1 MLVCWYISVDLVF
14 GIGKMLLPI
23 IGIWVLFMVIDVALS
38 VNTIRIVKGKSL
50 RNRGAIIMEYL
61 RNESYLDV
69 LLVAYI
75 I

>member
-50 RNRGAIIMEYL
+50 RNRGAIIMAYL

>member
-75 I
+75 L